1 MPDMHDDAAQVI
13 ACIPS
18 LRRYARALLRDQD
31 AADDLVQETLRR
43 GWEKLSLFRRES
55 EMRVWLFGIMHNT
68 YIDQRRRPEPS
79 MSLFEEENLAFQ
91 EQPAELARLEML
103 DLESALRELPEDQRE
118 ILLLVALEGLT
129 YSEVAKAVQ
138 LPLGTVM
145 SRLSRAREK
154 LRILMNGG
162 ARSSKVEVL
171 P

>member
-1 MPDMHDDAAQVI
+1 MHEDAAQVV

-18 LRRYARALLRDQD
+18 LRRYARALLRDPD
-31 AADDLVQETLRR
+31 AADDLVQETLKK
-43 GWEKLSLFRRES
+43 GWEKLSLWRRES

-68 YIDQRRRPEPS
+68 YIDHRRKPQPA
-79 MSLFEEENLAFQ
+79 MSLFEEENLAVQ
-91 EQPAELARLEML
+91 GQSNESARLEML
-103 DLESALRELPEDQRE
+103 DLESALQQLPDEQRE

-138 LPLGTVM
+138 LPVGTVM
-145 SRLSRAREK
+145 SRLSRARER

-162 ARSSKVEVL
+162 KQLSRMEVL